1 MLDFESLNE
10 SEMNTL
16 ATIVRDE
23 MEKESAKGLVDLAMR
38 LRDGS
43 EHTESILLGAFAVF
57 IEKADQDQLLA
68 FAPLIFL
75 TTINLLDSGD

>member
-23 MEKESAKGLVDLAMR
+23 MKKESAKGLVDLAMI
-38 LRDGS
+38 LRDGP
-43 EHTESILLGAFAVF
+43 EHTESILLGALAVLL
-57 IEKADQDQLLA
+57 EKSNQEQLLA
-68 FAPLIFL
+68 FAAFIFL
-75 TTINLLDSGD
+75 AAMNVMDKGD